1 MSKKVNM
8 LTGLEKYRAE
18 LRQKN
23 RTAILD
29 AAVSL
34 FLSNGYDQVSLDH
47 IAKQA
52 KVSSAT
58 LYKHF
63 PSKAK
68 LFGGIM
74 SRLWENEPETATP
87 LPQPGSPENGL
98 LEIGLDYAKLLNQ
111 PQTVA
116 LFRVVIAEV
125 PRFPELGIELYERG
139 KKPYLDRLNSYLQ
152 SEVGCRTLEI
162 DDIPLSGR
170 QFLGMV
176 NDIIFWPQLLIPS
189 EPMSDENVRLTVK
202 SAVDVFLSRY
212 RAASERDR

>member
-1 MSKKVNM
+1 MSGKIEK

-18 LRQKN
+18 LRQKS
-23 RTAILD
+23 RTGILD
-29 AAVSL
+29 AAVLL
-34 FLSNGYDQVSLDH
+34 FLKNGYDQVSLDD

-74 SRLWENEPETATP
+74 SRLWENEPETMTQM
-87 LPQPGSPENGL
+87 PQAGSPKEGL

-125 PRFPELGIELYERG
+125 PRFPELGKELYERG
-139 KKPYLDRLNSYLQ
+139 KQPYLDRLNSYLQ
-152 SEVGCRTLEI
+152 SEIENGTLEI
-162 DDIPLSGR
+162 GDVTLAVR

-176 NDIIFWPQLLIPS
+176 NDIIFWPQLLVPS
-189 EPMSDENVRLTVK
+189 AAMSEDSVRATVT

-212 RAASERDR
+212 GSARQP